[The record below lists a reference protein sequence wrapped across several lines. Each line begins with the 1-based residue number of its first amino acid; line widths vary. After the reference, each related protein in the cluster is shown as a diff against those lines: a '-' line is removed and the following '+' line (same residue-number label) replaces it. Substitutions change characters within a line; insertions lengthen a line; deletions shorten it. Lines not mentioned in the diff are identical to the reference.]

1 MGWRTV
7 VINTHSKLTYANN
20 HLVFK
25 NAQQTEK
32 IHLSEIDIL
41 ILETTDIT
49 ITTMLLKRLTDE
61 KILMTS
67 DCRHRNYSPIMGD
80 TIVVCSYP
88 NKFSGNRT

>member
-41 ILETTDIT
+41 ILETTD
-49 ITTMLLKRLTDE
+49 E
-61 KILMTS
+61 
-67 DCRHRNYSPIMGD
+67 
-80 TIVVCSYP
+80 
-88 NKFSGNRT
+88 